1 MDGTSPELV
10 ASIADRYRIERQI
23 GQGGMATVYLA
34 RDLRHDREVALKVL
48 RPELGAVLGTER
60 FLAEVRITARLDH
73 PHILTLIDSGSAGG
87 MLYYVLPFVRG
98 ESLRDLIERER
109 QLGVEQA
116 LAITKQIGSALDYA
130 HRHGVVHRDIKPE
143 NVLLHEGEAVLSDFG
158 IALAVQESGGS
169 RLTESGLS
177 LGTPQ
182 YMSPEQ
188 ATGDRALDARSDQ
201 YSLAAVLYEM
211 LVGEPPLTGRTV
223 QAVVA
228 KLLTEVPTRIR
239 VVRPTVSQHVDDA
252 VAKALSKVPADR
264 FASVAEFVR
273 AVEGATAAAPR
284 AASETTRRS
293 RGLMVAGAIVALV
306 LALGAAAVVGYR
318 RSRGDNAPVV
328 LRDRTQLTFT
338 GHASAP
344 AISPDGRQLAYWVR
358 ECTEADC
365 RYAIEIQDVGST
377 TTRRVLEG
385 ATTAAGLGWSPD
397 RRNLLAVATIAG
409 RYAVHLVPVLGGPSR
424 FLNEGVVDFY
434 ANGDSLLLGPA
445 NRPDSGFVIRVAG
458 LDGTVSDSILVRGA
472 GDAVWSIV
480 SIPGSSRFAVM
491 LSRPGYGLWELVDR
505 TGRITDSLKNSCTC
519 SGSASRDALW
529 MSRAGAGQTAA
540 AGVVRVGIDAERGTF
555 RARQDVVYTGRFTG
569 FSVTADGTR
578 FVVDDGSTTYAVAA
592 ADLSDLLKGSSAAM
606 RPTLEASRD
615 LGAIVSPDGQRLL
628 IRRAVPSSEPLDAL
642 RYSIAPFEGG
652 PETPLDLRGRLIG
665 ADWIDPDTLFVLT
678 TVGAKGRFDRRDV
691 RTGVVSSAL
700 DIPDSTFRGMGP
712 LPDGWVWIPK
722 TQDRVIVE
730 RPGGKRHEIPKPAWF
745 DGIFE
750 VDASSDGS
758 RLLIIGYTSSELG
771 LAVVPTAGG
780 DASMWHHGPHPRLW
794 AAWLADGSIALA
806 AWSSDN
812 AVTIHR
818 LTGVGRDSTLGQIRH
833 VASDFNVSKNMKR
846 AVIGWSDYRGDAWS
860 YRIAQP

>member
-48 RPELGAVLGTER
+48 RPELGAVLGPER

-98 ESLRDLIERER
+98 ESLRDLLDREH

-143 NVLLHEGEAVLSDFG
+143 NVLLHEGEAMLSDFG

-188 ATGDRALDARSDQ
+188 ATGERALDARSDQ
-201 YSLAAVLYEM
+201 YSLAAMLYEM
-211 LVGEPPLTGRTV
+211 LVGDPPLTGRTV

-239 VVRPTVSQHVDDA
+239 IVRPGVPQHMDDA

-273 AVEGATAAAPR
+273 AVEGTTDTGQRTASGAA
-284 AASETTRRS
+284 RRS
-293 RGLMVAGAIVALV
+293 RRFMVAGAIGAIALAAGAVAIIGSKRL
-306 LALGAAAVVGYR
+306 
-318 RSRGDNAPVV
+318 RSVDAPVV

-338 GHASAP
+338 GHANSP
-344 AISPDGRQLAYWVR
+344 AISLDGRQLAYWVR
-358 ECTEADC
+358 ECAEADC
-365 RYAIEIQDVGST
+365 RYAIDVQDVGST

-385 ATTAAGLGWSPD
+385 ATTVFGLSWSPD
-397 RRNLLAVATIAG
+397 RRNLLALATIAG
-409 RYAVHLVPVLGGPSR
+409 RFGAYLVPVLGGSPR
-424 FLNEGVVDFY
+424 FLSDGIAGFY
-434 ANGDSLLLGPA
+434 AGGDSLLIGPTA
-445 NRPDSGFVIRVAG
+445 RSDSGFVIRVAG
-458 LDGTVSDSILVRGA
+458 LDGTVSDSIIVHTK
-472 GDAVWSIV
+472 GDALYAIA
-480 SIPGSSRFAVM
+480 SIPGSRRFALM
-491 LSRPGYGLWELVDR
+491 ITRPDNGLWELVDR
-505 TGRITDSLKNSCTC
+505 FGHITDSLT
-519 SGSASRDALW
+519 SGCVCGGVASHDALW
-529 MSRAGAGQTAA
+529 MARGRDAIATA
-540 AGVVRVGIDAERGTF
+540 VLRVGIDTEHGRF
-555 RARQDVVYTGRFTG
+555 RRRQDVVYTGLFTG
-569 FSVTADGTR
+569 WSVTADGTR
-578 FVVDDGSTTYAVAA
+578 FVVDDGSTTYSVATGELA
-592 ADLSDLLKGSSAAM
+592 DLLKGPSAAI
-606 RPTLEASRD
+606 RSRLEASRD

-628 IRRAVPSSEPLDAL
+628 VRRAVPSSEPRDAL

-691 RTGVVSSAL
+691 RTGTVSGVL
-700 DIPDSTFRGMGP
+700 DIPDSTFRGMAP

-730 RPGGKRHEIPKPAWF
+730 RSAGKRYEIPKPASL

-771 LAVVPTAGG
+771 LAVVPTTGG

-846 AVIGWSDYRGDAWS
+846 AVIGWNEYHGDAWS
-860 YRIAQP
+860 YRVASP